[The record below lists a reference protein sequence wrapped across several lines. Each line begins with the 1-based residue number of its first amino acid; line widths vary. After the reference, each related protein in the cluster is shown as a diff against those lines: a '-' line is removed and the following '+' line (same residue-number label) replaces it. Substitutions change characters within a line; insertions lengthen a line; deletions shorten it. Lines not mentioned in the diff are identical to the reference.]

1 MSRKKDDEG
10 LEPGGDG
17 LGRDDMAADGS
28 YQVGYGHPPLA
39 TRFQKGN
46 QAARKKGRPKGRR
59 SNAVIL
65 KEILDFKVDATFPDG
80 TRRKISLW
88 EAAARKIALKA
99 VQGDLKAWTELNR
112 LSAVYGINLL
122 VPPLPEEPVSD
133 EEANETQ
140 RFFGDWVVLNP
151 ALALMMLKATPCPP
165 ITSKIEGRPTAR
177 RIDFRLA
184 GWPGEEAR

>member
-10 LEPGGDG
+10 LEPGGNG
-17 LGRDDMAADGS
+17 LGGGDLAADDG

-39 TRFQKGN
+39 TRFQRGN

-65 KEILDFKVDATFPDG
+65 QEIVDFKVDATLPDG
-80 TRRKISLW
+80 KRKKISLW
-88 EAAARKIALKA
+88 EAGVRKIALKA
-99 VQGDLKAWTELNR
+99 IQGDLKAWAELNH
-112 LSAVYGINLL
+112 LAAIHGINLP
-122 VPPLPEEPVSD
+122 VPPPPDEPVND

-140 RFFGDWVVLNP
+140 RFFGDWAATNP
-151 ALALMMLKATPCPP
+151 VLALMMLKAMPCPP
-165 ITSKIEGRPTAR
+165 ITSKIEGRPKAR